1 MVPERVIGHAIVPEG
16 AVREASFKWVGCLWW
31 VSLCSPSSGYGISL
45 IDMGGVDATD
55 EVAASLLLEF
65 DAEGPGGLSERERAA
80 RVGLPGRLRPAPRLR
95 HRVVV
100 LHRQSRQR
108 GRAPLRLP
116 VHPLPPLHR
125 ASDAR
130 RRLRMAQRPGV
141 HGALHG

>member
-1 MVPERVIGHAIVPEG
+1 MGRMSVVGLVVLAI
-16 AVREASFKWVGCLWW
+16 L
-31 VSLCSPSSGYGISL
+31 GYGISL

-65 DAEGPGGLSERERAA
+65 DAEDLTGYQSASGPREWDFPADFGPHPGFGTEWWYYTGNLDSED
-80 RVGLPGRLRPAPRLR
+80 GR
-95 HRVVV
+95 HFGY
-100 LHRQSRQR
+100 QFT
-108 GRAPLRLP
+108 
-116 VHPLPPLHR
+116 PLPPLHR